1 MKLTAGFP
9 KVSARFYEINH
20 HKLDDFPVAVS
31 ETKKIKYRL
40 MTYMPKTTKTLRLYA
55 KIRAWEYPRIYI
67 RVWYGLLKTNKG
79 KTKMFYNDAI
89 IDNREEA
96 LRTLRDFLE

>member
-55 KIRAWEYPRIYI
+55 KIRAWKFPRIYI

-79 KTKMFYNDAI
+79 KTKMFYNDGYYT
-89 IDNREEA
+89 DKNEA
-96 LRTLRDFLE
+96 LTALRAFLE